1 MPLSAPSAT
10 VLDMNSS
17 SLLGAALLLAGLLIG
32 LFLGLRLARAG
43 SRRPAGVVDPVLA
56 VAEVL
61 RPASAALGRV
71 EAELHRV
78 ERERIGSYAGLR
90 EQIAAL
96 QRSSTD
102 LGRQTR
108 SLSDAL
114 RHPGTRGRWGELQL
128 QRIVELTGMLEHCDF
143 DTQTT
148 LPDSFDPEGRLRP
161 DMVIR
166 LAGDRNIPVDAKV
179 PLQSWL
185 AATDDIEARTGVPV
199 DPVADDRR
207 RRAAMAE
214 HARAFRLHVDALAR
228 KAYWRQFHPTPE
240 FVVMFVPG
248 DALLDVALRVDPA
261 LTEYAFAKNVVIAT
275 PSTLFGL
282 LRAVAVTWRSERLS
296 ESAEQVHRLG
306 RELFHRLGVFSDHLG
321 KVGGGLARSVE
332 AYNAAVRSY
341 DSRLVVTARRI
352 GEMSGAAE
360 NDLTLDPLTTVPVGA
375 GPSPP
380 VDRARVPP
388 AGGRPVEE
396 SAPDLRPAGV
406 TPRTRPELLDSP
418 HRSATVDR

>member
-1 MPLSAPSAT
+1 
-10 VLDMNSS
+10 MNSS
-17 SLLGAALLLAGLLIG
+17 SLIGAALLLVGLLIG
-32 LFLGLRLARAG
+32 LALGLFLARARG
-43 SRRPAGVVDPVLA
+43 ARSAAGAVDPVLA

-90 EQIAAL
+90 EQITAL

-102 LGRQTR
+102 LSRQTR

-148 LPDSFDPEGRLRP
+148 LPDSFDAGGSLRP

-185 AATDDIEARTGVPV
+185 AATDDAEARTGAPV
-199 DPVADDRR
+199 DPIADDRR

-214 HARAFRLHVDALAR
+214 HARAFRSHVDALAR

-248 DALLDVALRVDPA
+248 DALLDVALRVDPD
-261 LTEYAFAKNVVIAT
+261 LTEYAFTKNVVIAT

-296 ESAEQVHRLG
+296 ESAQEVHRLG
-306 RELFHRLGVFSDHLG
+306 RELFHRLGVFSGHLG
-321 KVGGGLARSVE
+321 TLGTGLARSVD

-341 DSRLVVTARRI
+341 DSRLLVTGRRL
-352 GEMSGAAE
+352 GEMSGAGE
-360 NDLTLDPLTTVPVGA
+360 GDLGVTPLTTVPVGPPA
-375 GPSPP
+375 PGAPDDVGSDGVDALSYPP
-380 VDRARVPP
+380 VRDSAFEHR
-388 AGGRPVEE
+388 GGGFTRRSTVDPVDFRE
-396 SAPDLRPAGV
+396 RG
-406 TPRTRPELLDSP
+406 
-418 HRSATVDR
+418 ATVDR

>member
-1 MPLSAPSAT
+1 
-10 VLDMNSS
+10 MNSS
-17 SLLGAALLLAGLLIG
+17 SLIGAALLLAGLLIG
-32 LFLGLRLARAG
+32 LLLGLRLARLRGAPL
-43 SRRPAGVVDPVLA
+43 PAGAVDPVLA

-96 QRSSTD
+96 HRSSTD

-148 LPDSFDPEGRLRP
+148 LPDAFDADGSLRP

-185 AATDDIEARTGVPV
+185 AATDDVDARAGSPV
-199 DPVADDRR
+199 DPVVDDRR

-248 DALLDVALRVDPA
+248 DALLDVALQVDPA

-296 ESAEQVHRLG
+296 ESVAEVHRLG
-306 RELFHRLGVFSDHLG
+306 RELFHRLGVFSNHLG
-321 KVGGGLARSVE
+321 NLGGGLARSVD

-341 DSRLVVTARRI
+341 DSRLVVTARRL
-352 GEMSGAAE
+352 GEMSGAADD
-360 NDLTLDPLTTVPVGA
+360 DLTVPPLTTVPVGA
-375 GPSPP
+375 GSVQPADGE
-380 VDRARVPP
+380 DRERDSAASKRP
-388 AGGRPVEE
+388 ADDDDFEQRLAGLGTRTTAGP
-396 SAPDLRPAGV
+396 ADLRDRG
-406 TPRTRPELLDSP
+406 
-418 HRSATVDR
+418 ATVDR